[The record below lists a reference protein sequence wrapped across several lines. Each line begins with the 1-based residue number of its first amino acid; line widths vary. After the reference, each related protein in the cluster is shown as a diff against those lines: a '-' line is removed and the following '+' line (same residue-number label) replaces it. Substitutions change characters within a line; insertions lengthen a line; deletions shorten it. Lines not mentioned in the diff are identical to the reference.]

1 LLDDRQET
9 PKEEWDRTTE
19 GLLGPM
25 DGPDPNVEDP
35 QMQAERESYDANK
48 WAKDAEEVVGYVSM
62 VKDTLGSLDA
72 YYSSRENQELAK
84 DEALNKQKEKN
95 LKGRLN
101 AGLITQKQYDAAT
114 AKNDAELATKK
125 RKIEHDQAVRAK
137 AMAVL
142 QAGINVALGIT
153 SALST
158 IPAGFAL
165 AIVTGIL
172 GAIQIAA
179 ILAAP
184 VPQASKGRYNVTGR
198 DDGKVYGNVPWV
210 GAATTGLY
218 AMPTLI
224 SEAGP
229 EYVIDAQTTKNL
241 QMNYPGVIDA
251 INYARVPQFASGSY
265 PQNPNAASTIQE
277 NQSAFEGG
285 LLSALNEFNTHARNG
300 IRTFVVYDDV
310 RDSAS
315 TINEIET
322 SVKTN

>member
-1 LLDDRQET
+1 
-9 PKEEWDRTTE
+9 
-19 GLLGPM
+19 
-25 DGPDPNVEDP
+25 
-35 QMQAERESYDANK
+35 
-48 WAKDAEEVVGYVSM
+48 M
-62 VKDTLGSLDA
+62 VKDTLGSLDSWL
-72 YYSSRENQELAK
+72 SSRENQELEK
-84 DEALNKQKEKN
+84 DEALNKKKEKN
-95 LKGRLN
+95 LKARLN
-101 AGLITQKQYDAAT
+101 AGLITQKQYDQQT
-114 AKNDAELATKK
+114 AKNDAELAAKK

-184 VPQASKGRYNVTGR
+184 VPQAAKGKYNVTGR
-198 DDGKVYGNVPWV
+198 DDGKFYGNVPWV
-210 GAATTGLY
+210 GSASTGLY
-218 AMPTLI
+218 STPMLI

-229 EYVIDAQTTKNL
+229 EYVIDAKTTRNL

-265 PQNPNAASTIQE
+265 PQNPNSTSSIQQNQAS
-277 NQSAFEGG
+277 FEGG
-285 LLSALNEFNTHARNG
+285 LLSALNEFNDHARNG
-300 IRTFVVYDDV
+300 IRTFMVYDDV
-310 RDSAS
+310 RETAN
-315 TINEIET
+315 TINEIENN
-322 SVKTN
+322 VKSS